1 MADQPKS
8 KMDVGMQEVL
18 KKQKEKEAED
28 EKLKN
33 SLGTGMASQAAAA
46 IIKRKKDLAETM
58 KE

>member
-18 KKQKEKEAED
+18 KKQKEAED